1 MFQRGLFVSVL
12 LLSPP
17 FSFAASREIQELQRD
32 VAQLQEMVRNLQQ
45 SQNERM
51 AALTVLVQQAVDAA
65 NKANTQVA
73 VLENGLRQ
81 SISEQQKSVVAPVA
95 GVGTK
100 VDQMTNEFQALRESV
115 AAIASQL
122 SKLQLQVVDINNAVK
137 TIQAPPPPPPGGG
150 AASAAPGA
158 GGVPPVSADTLYN
171 NAQRDRLG
179 GKLDL
184 ALQEFQQ
191 YLQYYPQTDLAPNAQ
206 YYIAEIHFSQ
216 GDLES
221 ALKEFDLV
229 LEKYPDNSKTP
240 DALYMK
246 GQTLVKLGRR
256 TSGGQEFQELIKR
269 FPTHDLSKKA
279 CGQLQAMGLRCP
291 TTATRATTKTSS
303 AKRKK

>member
-1 MFQRGLFVSVL
+1 MLQRGLFAFAL
-12 LLSPP
+12 LLSPG
-17 FSFAASREIQELQRD
+17 FSYAASREIQELQRD
-32 VAQLQEMVRNLQQ
+32 LAQLQEMVRNLQQ
-45 SQNERM
+45 SQNERL
-51 AALTVLVQQAVDAA
+51 AALTVLVQQAVDAS

-73 VLENGLRQ
+73 VLESGIRQTLRDQ
-81 SISEQQKSVVAPVA
+81 EKSVVAPVA

-100 VDQMTNEFQALRESV
+100 VDQMATEFQALRESV
-115 AAIASQL
+115 SAIASQL
-122 SKLQLQVVDINNAVK
+122 SKLQLQVVDIGNAVK
-137 TIQAPPPPPPGGG
+137 TIQAPPAPPPAAGLG
-150 AASAAPGA
+150 ASAA
-158 GGVPPVSADTLYN
+158 GGLPPVPADTLYS

-184 ALQEFQQ
+184 AMQEFQQ

-216 GDLES
+216 GEMES

-256 TSGGQEFQELIKR
+256 TQGGQEFQGLIKR

-279 CGQLQAMGLRCP
+279 CSQLQAMGLRCP
-291 TTATRATTKTSS
+291 TSSRTTTT
-303 AKRKK
+303 KRKK

>member
-1 MFQRGLFVSVL
+1 MLQRGLLISILFL
-12 LLSPP
+12 TPA

-32 VAQLQEMVRNLQQ
+32 LAQLQEMVRNLQQ
-45 SQNERM
+45 NQNERF

-73 VLENGLRQ
+73 VLENGIRQTLRDQ
-81 SISEQQKSVVAPVA
+81 EKNVVAPVA
-95 GVGTK
+95 GFGTK
-100 VDQMTNEFQALRESV
+100 VDQMSTEFQALRESV
-115 AAIASQL
+115 AAITAQL
-122 SKLQLQVVDINNAVK
+122 NKMQTQMVDIGNAVK
-137 TIQAPPPPPPGGG
+137 TIQAPPPPPPAAGM
-150 AASAAPGA
+150 ASAP
-158 GGVPPVSADTLYN
+158 GGVPPVPADTLYN

-191 YLQYYPQTDLAPNAQ
+191 YLQFYPQTDLAPNAQ

-216 GDLES
+216 GDLET
-221 ALKEFDLV
+221 ALQEFDQV
-229 LEKYPDNSKTP
+229 LERYPDNSKTA

-256 TSGGQEFQELIKR
+256 TQGSQEFQALIKR

-279 CGQLQAMGLRCP
+279 CSQLQAMGLRCP
-291 TTATRATTKTSS
+291 TTSRTTTT
-303 AKRKK
+303 KRKK

>member
-1 MFQRGLFVSVL
+1 MLQRGLFVSAL
-12 LLSPP
+12 LLSPA

-51 AALTVLVQQAVDAA
+51 AALTVLVQQAVDAS

-73 VLENGLRQ
+73 VLENGIRQ

-100 VDQMTNEFQALRESV
+100 VDQMATEFQALRESV

-122 SKLQLQVVDINNAVK
+122 SKLQLQVVDIGNAVK
-137 TIQAPPPPPPGGG
+137 TIQAPPPPPPAAGVG
-150 AASAAPGA
+150 APAA
-158 GGVPPVSADTLYN
+158 GGLPPVPADTLYN

-184 ALQEFQQ
+184 AMQEFQQ

-216 GDLES
+216 GDLEN

-279 CGQLQAMGLRCP
+279 CTQLQAMGLRCG
-291 TTATRATTKTSS
+291 TARTAPARKTTTKS
-303 AKRKK
+303 KR